1 MSSRDAGRWR
11 RAAALGRPCDHEQT
25 VDTIAASLTPAA
37 LVFFAVNTVF
47 NTLCEI
53 FYSLL

>member
-1 MSSRDAGRWR
+1 MSSRDAGQWR